1 MAICIVN
8 TLKASRNCNKRS
20 SRLANSSVS
29 SESII
34 GLALGVLF
42 VKYAGGDLCI

>member
-8 TLKASRNCNKRS
+8 TLKARRNYNKRS
-20 SRLANSSVS
+20 SRLANSFASLA
-29 SESII
+29 SII

-42 VKYAGGDLCI
+42 MKYAWGDLCI